1 MRGLAVWLALLVVP
15 AANALDWSKPW
26 SEPQDAAAA
35 RDQSDEYAWRLFIAL
50 NWPADPIARTA
61 DRASRLGA
69 ERPVVW
75 ETWQS
80 AGDVYLEDG
89 ADPGPWQPGRRN
101 QAVPAE
107 RRFETFSLKDLPNAR
122 HIVGGV
128 MVPLVD
134 PLASAR
140 RLTEIRLNRAT
151 FQFIRSRELY
161 NVDGQLRAVA
171 AGRTVSF
178 PYGAKEVKA
187 KWRPISPAE
196 RSRYH
201 TLLVTLADGTQRLYG
216 LTALHIASKDLP
228 TWFWATFEHVDNPS
242 LPDGEGWQLPSR
254 DAFACRGEASDCN
267 RAPRDVGL
275 AGTVWQYYRL
285 RGTMTRF
292 VDAAGV
298 PQRLANSELEAGFQA
313 TASCITCHSRASI
326 GIRAGALLRLPIFDL
341 VSAESDS
348 DVRGR
353 RGFTGAPQAEWFAAG
368 AEQATPKFQ
377 PLDFVWS
384 LSKARPKKVS
394 NLTAAPVSRNIF
406 NDSVSRSIALLS
418 NSDDARSLR

>member
-178 PYGAKEVKA
+178 PYGAKGSKRSGGRSA
-187 KWRPISPAE
+187 RPSAPAITLCSSLLLTGRSGFTDSPHCISPRRICRPGFGQPSNTSTIRPCRMARAGNCRRGMPLHAGE
-196 RSRYH
+196 RH
-201 TLLVTLADGTQRLYG
+201 P
-216 LTALHIASKDLP
+216 TAIA
-228 TWFWATFEHVDNPS
+228 
-242 LPDGEGWQLPSR
+242 R
-254 DAFACRGEASDCN
+254 
-267 RAPRDVGL
+267 RAMW
-275 AGTVWQYYRL
+275 VWQVRC
-285 RGTMTRF
+285 GSTIGC
-292 VDAAGV
+292 AA
-298 PQRLANSELEAGFQA
+298 Q
-313 TASCITCHSRASI
+313 
-326 GIRAGALLRLPIFDL
+326 
-341 VSAESDS
+341 
-348 DVRGR
+348 
-353 RGFTGAPQAEWFAAG
+353 
-368 AEQATPKFQ
+368 
-377 PLDFVWS
+377 
-384 LSKARPKKVS
+384 
-394 NLTAAPVSRNIF
+394 
-406 NDSVSRSIALLS
+406 
-418 NSDDARSLR
+418 